1 MFSHWQARSVY
12 SSLSRLSAAYRNYAT
27 LIAHLN
33 RLFRSTPERSRMPFD
48 ALAMAAV
55 TDDLRTAMAGGRI
68 QRIIQPSAAAVA
80 LAVYHQG
87 TQRWLL
93 LSADTRYARVQVAEE
108 RLAKAFATPS
118 MFVML
123 LRKHLEGA
131 RILDPKQPPRER
143 VLRLPCQAGPVT
155 LTLVVEVMG
164 KHSNIVLVGEDGAIL
179 GAVKLVPHRLSRV
192 RPILV
197 GLRYEPPPPQPRNEA
212 LYPPGPRVD
221 PMLAP
226 EQCRSLLETIAAG
239 VSPSTALQGLLP
251 GASPFLVEQIVRKAG
266 GTGAQSVHE
275 VGISNLLA
283 SANHFYGMYQT
294 RAWRP
299 SIFTDSRGRRD
310 FAPYEPLDMD
320 NLLCCTAMSQA
331 IERCLGQTESR
342 DSLGS
347 ARKALLDQVNRA
359 AEIVR
364 RRIESMREGLAATA
378 QAESV
383 MQQGQLVQAYQHA
396 VQDGSSTLII
406 PELDMTIPLD
416 PLLSPNENAERL
428 FRRYRKLRDARKKLP
443 ELLKQAETEAARLS
457 DLAAFGLL
465 AESEADLRA
474 LQDEVSTE
482 PARPLKAK
490 ARPRKKRGPA
500 RFSWSGVTALV
511 GRNARENEEV
521 TFHLA
526 RRDDLWLHVRERT
539 GAHVIVQGGAD
550 LPDEV
555 VAAAA
560 ALAAYFSEGRSD
572 SAVDVDVAPVRA
584 VRKIPGGA
592 PGRVTYRDFRTVRV
606 SPSTEGWASSSGG

>member
-1 MFSHWQARSVY
+1 MS
-12 SSLSRLSAAYRNYAT
+12 
-27 LIAHLN
+27 
-33 RLFRSTPERSRMPFD
+33 FD

-55 TDDLRTAMAGGRI
+55 ADDIRAALAGGRI

-80 LAVYHQG
+80 FAVYHQG
-87 TQRWLL
+87 TQTWLL

-131 RILDPKQPPRER
+131 RILDPEQPQGER
-143 VLRLPCQAGPVT
+143 VLRLPCQAGPIT

-164 KHSNIVLVGEDGAIL
+164 KHSNIVLVGEDGSIL

-197 GLRYEPPPPQPRNEA
+197 GLRYEPPPPQSRNEA
-212 LYPPGPRVD
+212 FYPPGARLD
-221 PMLAP
+221 PAASP
-226 EQCRSLLETIAAG
+226 AQVQVLLETVAAD
-239 VSPSTALQGLLP
+239 VSPSASLQGLLL
-251 GASPFLVEQIVRKAG
+251 GASPFLVEQILRMADG
-266 GTGAQSVHE
+266 IAAQSLHE
-275 VGISNLLA
+275 VDIGNLLA
-283 SANHFYGMYQT
+283 SANHFYEMYQS
-294 RAWRP
+294 RAWCP
-299 SIFTDSRGRRD
+299 SIFTDSRGRWD
-310 FAPYEPLDMD
+310 FAPYEPLGKE
-320 NLLCCTAMSQA
+320 NVLCCKSMSQA
-331 IERCLGQTESR
+331 IERCLGQIESR

-347 ARKALLDQVNRA
+347 ARKAFLNEADRA
-359 AEIVR
+359 AETVR
-364 RRIESMREGLAATA
+364 RRVESMREGLAATA

-396 VQDGSSTLII
+396 VQDGSSTLVI
-406 PELDMTIPLD
+406 PELDLTIPLD
-416 PLLSPNENAERL
+416 PLLAPNENAERL

-443 ELLKQAETEAARLS
+443 QLLEQAETEVARLG

-474 LQDEVSTE
+474 LRNEVSTE
-482 PARPLKAK
+482 LERPLKTKAK
-490 ARPRKKRGPA
+490 PRKKRGPA
-500 RFSWSGVTALV
+500 QFSLSGVTALV

-521 TFHLA
+521 TFKLA

-539 GAHVIVQGGAD
+539 GAHVILQGGAVMSD
-550 LPDEV
+550 QV
-555 VAAAA
+555 VAEAA

-592 PGRVTYRDFRTVRV
+592 PGRVTYRDFRTIRV
-606 SPSTEGWASSSGG
+606 APTAEGWASDAGR

>member
-1 MFSHWQARSVY
+1 
-12 SSLSRLSAAYRNYAT
+12 
-27 LIAHLN
+27 
-33 RLFRSTPERSRMPFD
+33 MPFD

-80 LAVYHQG
+80 FAVYHQG
-87 TQRWLL
+87 TQTWLL

-131 RILDPKQPPRER
+131 RILDPEQPPRER
-143 VLRLPCQAGPVT
+143 VLRLPCQAGPIT

-179 GAVKLVPHRLSRV
+179 GAVKLVPNRLSRV

-347 ARKALLDQVNRA
+347 ARKVVLDQVNRA

-378 QAESV
+378 QSESV

-396 VQDGSSTLII
+396 VQEGSSKLVI
-406 PELDMTIPLD
+406 PELDVTIALD
-416 PLLSPNENAERL
+416 PLLSPNDNAERL
-428 FRRYRKLRDARKKLP
+428 FRRYRKLRDAGKKLP

-474 LQDEVSTE
+474 LRDEVSTE
-482 PARPLKAK
+482 PPRPLKAK

>member
-1 MFSHWQARSVY
+1 
-12 SSLSRLSAAYRNYAT
+12 
-27 LIAHLN
+27 
-33 RLFRSTPERSRMPFD
+33 MPFD

-55 TDDLRTAMAGGRI
+55 TDDLCTAMVGGRI
-68 QRIIQPSAAAVA
+68 QRIIQPSAAALA
-80 LAVYHQG
+80 FAVYSQG
-87 TQRWLL
+87 TQTWLL
-93 LSADTRYARVQVAEE
+93 LSADTRFARVQVAEE

-131 RILDPKQPPRER
+131 RILDPEQPPQER
-143 VLRLPCQAGPVT
+143 VLRLPCQAGPIT

-221 PMLAP
+221 PMVAP
-226 EQCRSLLETIAAG
+226 EQWRALLETIAAD

-251 GASPFLVEQIVRKAG
+251 GASPFLVEQILRKAG
-266 GTGAQSVHE
+266 STGAQSVQE

-283 SANHFYGMYQT
+283 SANHFYQMYQA
-294 RAWRP
+294 RNWRP
-299 SIFTDSRGRRD
+299 SVFTDSRGRWD
-310 FAPYEPLDMD
+310 FAPYEPLGMD
-320 NLLCCTAMSQA
+320 HVLCCTTMSQA

-347 ARKALLDQVNRA
+347 ARKVVLDQVNRA
-359 AEIVR
+359 VEIVR
-364 RRIESMREGLAATA
+364 RRVESMREGMAATA
-378 QAESV
+378 QAEIV

-396 VQDGSSTLII
+396 VQEGSSKLVI
-406 PELDMTIPLD
+406 PELDVTIALD

-443 ELLKQAETEAARLS
+443 ELLKRAETEAARLS

-474 LQDEVSTE
+474 VRDQVSTE
-482 PARPLKAK
+482 PARPLTAK
-490 ARPRKKRGPA
+490 ARPGKKRGPA
-500 RFSWSGVTALV
+500 QFSCSGVTALV

-539 GAHVIVQGGAD
+539 GAHVILQGGAD
-550 LPDEV
+550 LSDEV

-560 ALAAYFSEGRSD
+560 SLAAYFSEGRLD

-584 VRKIPGGA
+584 VRKVPGGA
-592 PGRVTYRDFRTVRV
+592 PGRVTYRDFRTIRV
-606 SPSTEGWASSSGG
+606 SPTTEGWASSSGR

>member
-1 MFSHWQARSVY
+1 MFSHGFTRF
-12 SSLSRLSAAYRNYAT
+12 LSARWHGYAT

-80 LAVYHQG
+80 FAVYNRG
-87 TQRWLL
+87 TQMWLL
-93 LSADTRYARVQVAEE
+93 LSADTRFARVQVAEE

-131 RILDPKQPPRER
+131 RILDPEQPPRER

-221 PMLAP
+221 SIVAP
-226 EQCRSLLETIAAG
+226 EQCRVLLETIAVD

-251 GASPFLVEQIVRKAG
+251 GASPFLVEQILRKAG

-275 VGISNLLA
+275 IGICNLLA
-283 SANHFYGMYQT
+283 SANHFYQMYQT

-299 SIFTDSRGRRD
+299 SIFTDSRGRWD
-310 FAPYEPLDMD
+310 FASYEPLGMD
-320 NLLCCTAMSQA
+320 HVVCCTTMSQA

-347 ARKALLDQVNRA
+347 ARKVFLDQVNRA

-364 RRIESMREGLAATA
+364 RRVESMREGMAATA
-378 QAESV
+378 QAETV

-396 VQDGSSTLII
+396 VQEGSSKLVI
-406 PELDMTIPLD
+406 PELDVTIALD

-474 LQDEVSTE
+474 LRDQVSTE
-482 PARPLKAK
+482 PARPVKVK
-490 ARPRKKRGPA
+490 TKPRKKRGPA

-521 TFHLA
+521 TFRLA

-550 LPDEV
+550 LSDEV

-572 SAVDVDVAPVRA
+572 SAVYVDVAPVRA

-592 PGRVTYRDFRTVRV
+592 PGRVTYRDFRTIRV
-606 SPSTEGWASSSGG
+606 SPSTEGWVSTSDR

>member
-1 MFSHWQARSVY
+1 
-12 SSLSRLSAAYRNYAT
+12 
-27 LIAHLN
+27 
-33 RLFRSTPERSRMPFD
+33 MPFD

-55 TDDLRTAMAGGRI
+55 TDDLCTAMVGGRI
-68 QRIIQPSAAAVA
+68 QRIIQPSAAALA
-80 LAVYHQG
+80 FAVYSQG
-87 TQRWLL
+87 TQTWLL
-93 LSADTRYARVQVAEE
+93 LSADTRFARVQVAEE

-131 RILDPKQPPRER
+131 RILDPEQPPQER
-143 VLRLPCQAGPVT
+143 VLRLPCQAGPIT

-221 PMLAP
+221 PMVAP
-226 EQCRSLLETIAAG
+226 EQWRALLETIAAD

-251 GASPFLVEQIVRKAG
+251 GASPFLVEQILRKAG
-266 GTGAQSVHE
+266 STGGQSVQE

-283 SANHFYGMYQT
+283 SANHFYQMYQA
-294 RAWRP
+294 RNWRP
-299 SIFTDSRGRRD
+299 SVFTDSRGRWD
-310 FAPYEPLDMD
+310 FAPYEPLGMD
-320 NLLCCTAMSQA
+320 HVLCCTTMSQA

-347 ARKALLDQVNRA
+347 ARKVVLDQVNRA
-359 AEIVR
+359 VEIVR
-364 RRIESMREGLAATA
+364 RRVESMREGMAATA
-378 QAESV
+378 QAEIV

-396 VQDGSSTLII
+396 VQEGSSKLVI
-406 PELDMTIPLD
+406 PELDVTIALD

-443 ELLKQAETEAARLS
+443 ELLKRAETEAARLS

-474 LQDEVSTE
+474 VRDQVSTE
-482 PARPLKAK
+482 PARPLTAK
-490 ARPRKKRGPA
+490 ARPGKKRGPA
-500 RFSWSGVTALV
+500 QFSCSGVTALV

-539 GAHVIVQGGAD
+539 GAHVILQGGAD
-550 LPDEV
+550 LSDEV

-560 ALAAYFSEGRSD
+560 SLAAYFSEGRLD

-584 VRKIPGGA
+584 VRKVPGGA
-592 PGRVTYRDFRTVRV
+592 PGRVTYRDFRTIRV
-606 SPSTEGWASSSGG
+606 SPTTEGWASSSGR

>member
-1 MFSHWQARSVY
+1 
-12 SSLSRLSAAYRNYAT
+12 
-27 LIAHLN
+27 
-33 RLFRSTPERSRMPFD
+33 MPFD

-80 LAVYHQG
+80 FAVYHQG
-87 TQRWLL
+87 TQTWLL

-131 RILDPKQPPRER
+131 RILDPEQPPRER
-143 VLRLPCQAGPVT
+143 VLRLPCQAGPST

-221 PMLAP
+221 PMVAP
-226 EQCRSLLETIAAG
+226 EQCRSLLETIAAD

-251 GASPFLVEQIVRKAG
+251 GASPFLVEQILRKAG
-266 GTGAQSVHE
+266 GTAAQSVHE

-283 SANHFYGMYQT
+283 SANHFYEMYQA
-294 RAWRP
+294 RNWRP
-299 SIFTDSRGRRD
+299 SVFTDSRGRWD
-310 FAPYEPLDMD
+310 FAPYEPLGMD
-320 NLLCCTAMSQA
+320 HVLCCTSMSQA

-347 ARKALLDQVNRA
+347 ARKVVLDQVNRA

-364 RRIESMREGLAATA
+364 RRVESMREGLAATA

-396 VQDGSSTLII
+396 VQEGSSKLVI
-406 PELDMTIPLD
+406 PELDVTIALD

-443 ELLKQAETEAARLS
+443 ELLKLAETEAARLS

-474 LQDEVSTE
+474 LRDEVSTE

-490 ARPRKKRGPA
+490 TKPRKKRGPA

-521 TFHLA
+521 TFRLA

-550 LPDEV
+550 LSDEV

-560 ALAAYFSEGRSD
+560 ALAAYFSQSRSD

-592 PGRVTYRDFRTVRV
+592 PGRVTYRDFRTIRV
-606 SPSTEGWASSSGG
+606 VPTVEGWVSIGVR